1 MTDIYTWTFTRTHKY
16 TLTSKHNKILCSC
29 RHSFDTITFLRVI
42 MNLFRKLD
50 CGNRWVW
57 PRIHPAATNGWE
69 RKLRVS
75 LCTPVREMLLPLYLS
90 PSLTVFHDPVFFPP
104 PKQPALSLSLSL
116 VLSHSRCFV
125 WSLRSTGTLESYSSI
140 CGPSESCGEPS
151 GCVGVSRL

>member
-1 MTDIYTWTFTRTHKY
+1 MNIHTHPQKHTH
-16 TLTSKHNKILCSC
+16 TLKSKHNTILCSC

-57 PRIHPAATNGWE
+57 PRIHPQAENGWE

-75 LCTPVREMLLPLYLS
+75 LCTPVREMPLPLYLS
-90 PSLTVFHDPVFFPP
+90 PSLAVFHDPVFSPPNNPLFP
-104 PKQPALSLSLSL
+104 SLSL

>member
-1 MTDIYTWTFTRTHKY
+1 MNVHTHPQTHTHTY
-16 TLTSKHNKILCSC
+16 TLTSKHNKTLCSC

-57 PRIHPAATNGWE
+57 PRIHPPAANGWE

-75 LCTPVREMLLPLYLS
+75 LRTPVREMSLPLYLS
-90 PSLTVFHDPVFFPP
+90 PSLSQSFTIPSSSPLPNNPLF
-104 PKQPALSLSLSL
+104 LSLSL